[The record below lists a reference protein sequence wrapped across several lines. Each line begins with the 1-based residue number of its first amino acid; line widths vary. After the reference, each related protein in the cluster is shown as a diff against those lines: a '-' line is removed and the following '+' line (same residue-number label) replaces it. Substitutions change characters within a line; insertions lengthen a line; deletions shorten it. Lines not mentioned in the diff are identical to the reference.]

1 MNQMVLNFYILHY
14 LVLSM
19 IISHII
25 YITGFKFQVFNSK
38 NRLYSILNTF
48 MHKLLVARESFI
60 LLLPK
65 KLLSNYLTRKNLIIR
80 IILGERLNLCIDCL

>member
-1 MNQMVLNFYILHY
+1 MALNFYVLHF

-19 IISHII
+19 IICNII
-25 YITGFKFQVFNSK
+25 YIAGFKLQVFNNK
-38 NRLYSILNTF
+38 NRLYSVLNTF
-48 MHKLLVARESFI
+48 MQKFLVARVSFI
-60 LLLPK
+60 LLLAK